1 MPIYRA
7 PVDDFRFVLNE
18 LLELDKQRDLPGY
31 ADVTPDLVEDILTN
45 AAKFCEEVLQPINQ
59 SGDEEGAHFENGVV
73 RTPKGFKEAYKQY
86 SEAGWGG
93 LGAPTELGG
102 AGMPSLVTM
111 AVAEMAMSANQSF
124 AMYPGLTSAAYSAL
138 AATGEP
144 WMKEHIATKMIS
156 GEWCGSMCLTEPGCV
171 TDLRLMKTKAGE
183 QPDGTY

>member
-7 PVDDFRFVLNE
+7 PLDDYRFLMNEFFAVDKL
-18 LLELDKQRDLPGY
+18 RDLPQFGEL
-31 ADVTPDLVEDILTN
+31 TPDLLDDILTN

-111 AVAEMAMSANQSF
+111 AVAEM
-124 AMYPGLTSAAYSAL
+124 
-138 AATGEP
+138 
-144 WMKEHIATKMIS
+144 
-156 GEWCGSMCLTEPGCV
+156 
-171 TDLRLMKTKAGE
+171 
-183 QPDGTY
+183 